1 MSVLKHKM
9 VAFTKEELDY
19 KNLNNYIVSDSL
31 TENNDKDKYAKRKRL
46 LKYARAL
53 SSEIRGITFANKDS
67 NSLYVFMEGEY
78 MCMGWIGYGDFL
90 ATVNAEENSFVVYSR
105 HIQNMKYSDYN
116 SEQHYMVQS
125 VNMGTAIKNC
135 KKYLRNYSTVE
146 MADIQLSDVKIKAT
160 NRVGEM
166 DRDARNQISSVLETS
181 TYKPETSGVFNTLR
195 HVLKSGFEFPDK
207 EFKDK
212 LVQMYNKYDEYL
224 RNKSAPVNMLYVK
237 VYERLGKRT
246 FDVVDIG
253 RVATGKE
260 QDASLHYRTLREKPL
275 QKYDDDTLP
284 EYLIG
289 KISVLSMVE
298 PNTYVDDVGFR
309 SKIENTFYV
318 VRDDK

>member
-1 MSVLKHKM
+1 
-9 VAFTKEELDY
+9 
-19 KNLNNYIVSDSL
+19 
-31 TENNDKDKYAKRKRL
+31 
-46 LKYARAL
+46 
-53 SSEIRGITFANKDS
+53 
-67 NSLYVFMEGEY
+67 

-166 DRDARNQISSVLETS
+166 DRDARNQISTVLETS